1 MFLSLADCK
10 KATAVCMIKEN
21 RIYYNIYKKVSENI
35 SLEKNVIEGNHLEI
49 LVILVEQ
56 MN

>member
-1 MFLSLADCK
+1 
-10 KATAVCMIKEN
+10 MIKEN